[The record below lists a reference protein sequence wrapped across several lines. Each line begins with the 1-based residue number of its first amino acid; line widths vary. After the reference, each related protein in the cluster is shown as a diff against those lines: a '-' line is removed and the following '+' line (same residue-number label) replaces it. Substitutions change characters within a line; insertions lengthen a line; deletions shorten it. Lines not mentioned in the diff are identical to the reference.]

1 MNICVPLCA
10 ITLVLDTKVV
20 EQLDFQ
26 AMGGVQTLPWFFLR
40 VRITAAYHVQSKVP

>member
-26 AMGGVQTLPWFFLR
+26 AMGVSKLYPSFFLR